1 MTANANASVPIVR
14 IYGVPVSKMNM
25 KDTVAYLTG
34 AIESRIPHQIIT
46 ANPIM
51 IMSALEDPAYME
63 MMRRV
68 ELIVP
73 DGAGLVWAAGY
84 VGQPVAER
92 VPGIDLIHELMR
104 TGESRRW
111 KVYLLGTTPDTI
123 QAAAAKLARD
133 YPLIDIV
140 GFRDG
145 YFGEAEDRQVVDSI
159 RQLQPDI
166 LLVGRSSSTQEP
178 WISKYKRDLDVPV
191 IMGVGGSFD
200 VLAGKLKRAPK
211 IFQKLKLEWFYRL
224 LQEPSRFGRMLALPK
239 FAWKVIRDKKSVL
252 KTDENH

>member
-63 MMRRV
+63 MMRRA

-104 TGESRRW
+104 TGEPRRW
-111 KVYLLGTTPDTI
+111 KVYLLGTTQETI
-123 QAAAAKLARD
+123 QTAAAKLARE

-140 GFRDG
+140 GYRDG

-178 WISKYKRDLDVPV
+178 WIAKYKRDLDVPV

-239 FAWKVIRDKKSVL
+239 FAWKVIRDKENVL